1 MKAGR
6 YKNLGWFARHPKWYE
21 LGLVLL
27 ATLRREAARS
37 VGTHNRKV
45 LDIACG
51 TGGLSYELVKL
62 QHEVTGIDLDG
73 DMLKQAARK
82 TDPNLDL
89 CFVHG
94 DAIKLPFADHSYDAA
109 TMAFAMHDVPYEIGV
124 LILRESR
131 RVLAPQGEITIIDYN
146 EPKKNLL
153 AGVLFLVASLYESP
167 NYSLFVKRGLDEY
180 LQAADMVVRR
190 RFTIFGA
197 VQVVTCG

>member
-6 YKNLGWFARHPKWYE
+6 YNNLGWFARHPKLYE

-27 ATLRREAARS
+27 ATLRRQAARA

-51 TGGLSYELVKL
+51 TGGLAYELAKIK
-62 QHEVTGIDLDG
+62 HEVTGIDLDG

-131 RVLAPQGEITIIDYN
+131 RVLAPLGEITIIDYN

-180 LQAADMVVRR
+180 LQAADLVVRR

-197 VQVVTCG
+197 VQVVTCR